1 MDSLT
6 SFSTSAFCL
15 SKHRV
20 ASLWLLGCP
29 FPPIQMQGR
38 RNIWER
44 SLGLVLTIFWKIC
57 FSILIKGSKLCS
69 PNKLA
74 PIEIFHILAAL
85 FLFRCRGSGTTILVR
100 LGECIFYHHNMQ
112 LLFCQFVTYF
122 CFTTKTYYIANFH
135 TKIKGGFYFA
145 TLFILQVKIQ
155 NQAFKAFICS
165 GFQLFLFSMLKY
177 QQNNFSQQFCP
188 D

>member
-29 FPPIQMQGR
+29 FPAIQMQGR
-38 RNIWER
+38 RNIWR
-44 SLGLVLTIFWKIC
+44 LTIFWKTC

-74 PIEIFHILAAL
+74 PSKIFDIPAAL

-135 TKIKGGFYFA
+135 TTIKGGFYFDI
-145 TLFILQVKIQ
+145 LFMTT
-155 NQAFKAFICS
+155 F
-165 GFQLFLFSMLKY
+165 
-177 QQNNFSQQFCP
+177 
-188 D
+188 

>member
-29 FPPIQMQGR
+29 FPPIQMQAR
-38 RNIWER
+38 RNIWGR
-44 SLGLVLTIFWKIC
+44 GVWSSPYFRRFVI
-57 FSILIKGSKLCS
+57 SILIKGSRLCS

-74 PIEIFHILAAL
+74 HTKIFGIPAAR

-122 CFTTKTYYIANFH
+122 YFTTKANFYIAIPP
-135 TKIKGGFYFA
+135 K
-145 TLFILQVKIQ
+145 
-155 NQAFKAFICS
+155 
-165 GFQLFLFSMLKY
+165 
-177 QQNNFSQQFCP
+177 NNFYIIIHKIITRRFFSP
-188 D
+188 H

>member
-29 FPPIQMQGR
+29 FPPIQMQAR
-38 RNIWER
+38 RNIWGCGVWSSPYFER
-44 SLGLVLTIFWKIC
+44 FVI
-57 FSILIKGSKLCS
+57 SILIKRSRLCL

-74 PIEIFHILAAL
+74 HTKIFDIPEAL

-122 CFTTKTYYIANFH
+122 CFTTKTYYIANIISPKLTTVF
-135 TKIKGGFYFA
+135 
-145 TLFILQVKIQ
+145 TLPHFLYLGKDPKSSIQ
-155 NQAFKAFICS
+155 SIC
-165 GFQLFLFSMLKY
+165 LFMF
-177 QQNNFSQQFCP
+177 
-188 D
+188 